1 MNTATVT
8 YAPILEQTGDN
19 VILLEDLEFGMPRE
33 QLEEITDLYNNGWDF
48 QDIAKEVKRNRYEV
62 LLALIHQV
70 KSGRHMRP
78 LAFRKENRPP
88 STLLVPGKEQTC

>member
-33 QLEEITDLYNNGWDF
+33 QLEEITHLHNNGWDF
-48 QDIAKEVKRNRYEV
+48 QEIAKEVKRNPYEV
-62 LLALIHQV
+62 IIALLHQV
-70 KSGRHMRP
+70 RQGRKMRP
-78 LAFRKENRPP
+78 LAFRKQ
-88 STLLVPGKEQTC
+88 KEETK